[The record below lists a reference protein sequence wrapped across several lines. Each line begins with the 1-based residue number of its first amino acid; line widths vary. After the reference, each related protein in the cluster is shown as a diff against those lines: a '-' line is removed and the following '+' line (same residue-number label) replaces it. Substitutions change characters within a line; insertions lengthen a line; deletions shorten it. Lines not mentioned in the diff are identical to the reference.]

1 MKKLNKRNYKLA
13 GIFGVSAIAL
23 ASIGFANWVI
33 TGGNTE
39 AEINE
44 GLSVTAVDVNDQR
57 SLKVEASVEDGD
69 VTFGPS
75 VVKDSPI
82 QPSEGTSEENL
93 DYVISVKLTQNS
105 AMTIEEGDT
114 IVTTYTFTSQIAE
127 LINGN
132 YITFNGNST
141 ITENTIE
148 VNYEIK
154 STDVTAVEDNVLTI
168 TLTHTYG
175 WGTKF
180 GSKNPAE
187 YATQEGANL
196 DSIVNDLDHIY
207 DTLQESNA
215 TAVTAKVQ
223 FNKKAAA

>member
-44 GLSVTAVDVNDQR
+44 GLSVIPVDVNDQR
-57 SLKVEASVEDGD
+57 TLKVEASVTDGT
-69 VTFGPS
+69 VQFGPS
-75 VVKDSPI
+75 VVEDSPI

-105 AMTIEEGDT
+105 HMTIEEGDT
-114 IVTTYTFTSQIAE
+114 IVTTYTFSSQIVG
-127 LINGN
+127 LISDN
-132 YITFNGNST
+132 YITFAEGKLSGST
-141 ITENTIE
+141 IAVTYTITNTDFTS
-148 VNYEIK
+148 IK
-154 STDVTAVEDNVLTI
+154 DNVLTL
-168 TLTHTYG
+168 TLEHEYG

-187 YATQEGANL
+187 YAKDSGANL
-196 DSIVNDLDHIY
+196 DSIVTDLNKIHTD
-207 DTLQESNA
+207 LSKEGA

>member
-23 ASIGFANWVI
+23 ASIGFASWVI

-39 AEINE
+39 AEIN
-44 GLSVTAVDVNDQR
+44 GLSVTAVDVDDNR
-57 SLKVEASVEDGD
+57 SLKLEASVTDGN

-114 IVTTYTFTSQIAE
+114 IVTTYTFSSQIVG
-127 LINGN
+127 LISGN
-132 YITFNGNST
+132 YITFAGGELSGST
-141 ITENTIE
+141 IAVTYTIT
-148 VNYEIK
+148 N
-154 STDVTAVEDNVLTI
+154 TDVTDVEDNVLTI

-187 YATQEGANL
+187 YAKDSGANL
-196 DSIVNDLDHIY
+196 DSIVTDLNKIHTD
-207 DTLQESNA
+207 LSEEGA

>member
-23 ASIGFANWVI
+23 ASIGFASWVI

-57 SLKVEASVEDGD
+57 SLKVEASVTDGT
-69 VTFGPS
+69 VKFGPS
-75 VVKDSPI
+75 VVEDSPI
-82 QPSEGTSEENL
+82 KPSEGTSEENL

-114 IVTTYTFTSQIAE
+114 IVTTYTFSSQIVE
-127 LINGN
+127 LISGN
-132 YITFNGNST
+132 YITFAEGKLSDST
-141 ITENTIE
+141 IAVTYTIT
-148 VNYEIK
+148 N
-154 STDVTAVEDNVLTI
+154 TDVTAVKDNVLTK

-175 WGTKF
+175 WGSKF
-180 GSKNPAE
+180 KSKNPAE
-187 YATQEGANL
+187 YATDSGANL
-196 DSIVNDLDHIY
+196 DSIVNDLDHIH
-207 DTLQESNA
+207 DTLHESNA